1 MGETV
6 GVKEEKRCALVT
18 GGSRGIGRAI
28 AVALAKAG
36 HPVMIN
42 YSGNLDAAEEAAMLC
57 ATEDLE
63 LPVFIEQ
70 TDVSNE
76 AGAAKLIQSAEEKLG
91 HLDILVNN
99 AGITRDGL
107 ILNMKTEDFQA
118 VLDTNLKGTFFCCRE
133 AAKLMMKRRF
143 GRIINMA
150 SIVGLHG
157 NAGQSNYSASK
168 AAIIGLTKSLAKELA
183 SRKITVNAIAPGYID
198 TDMTRAMSDKA
209 IENTIKAIPLRR
221 AGQPE
226 EVGALAAFLASEDA
240 AYITGQVIGVDG
252 GMGA

>member
-1 MGETV
+1 MEETNEK
-6 GVKEEKRCALVT
+6 KEVRCALVT
-18 GGSRGIGRAI
+18 GGGRGIGRAI
-28 AVALAKAG
+28 AVALATAG

-57 ATEDLE
+57 ATADSLE
-63 LPVFIEQ
+63 LPVFIERA
-70 TDVSNE
+70 DVSDE
-76 AGAAKLIQSAEEKLG
+76 AGAAELIKKAEEKLG

-107 ILNMKTEDFQA
+107 ILNMKSEDLDA
-118 VLDTNLKGTFFCCRE
+118 VLDTNLKGTFYCCRE
-133 AAKLMMKRRF
+133 AAKFMMRRRF

-150 SIVGLHG
+150 SIVGLRG

-168 AAIIGLTKSLAKELA
+168 AAVIGLTKSLAKELA

-198 TDMTRAMSDKA
+198 TDMTKNLSEKT
-209 IENTIKAIPLRR
+209 IETMVKSIPLRR
-221 AGQPE
+221 AGRPE
-226 EVGALAAFLASEDA
+226 EVGALAAFLASEEA
-240 AYITGQVIGVDG
+240 AYITGQVIGIDG

>member
-1 MGETV
+1 M
-6 GVKEEKRCALVT
+6 EEKRCALVT

-42 YSGNLDAAEEAAMLC
+42 YSGNIDAAEEAAMLC
-57 ATEDLE
+57 ATADDMD

-70 TDVSNE
+70 TDVSDE
-76 AGAAKLIQSAEEKLG
+76 SSAIKLIQSAEEKLG

-99 AGITRDGL
+99 AGITKDGL
-107 ILNMKTEDFQA
+107 ILNMKTEDFQS
-118 VLDTNLKGTFFCCRE
+118 VLDINLKGTFFCCRE
-133 AAKLMMKRRF
+133 AAKYMMKRRF

-150 SIVGLHG
+150 SIVGLRG
-157 NAGQSNYSASK
+157 NAGQVNYSASK
-168 AAIIGLTKSLAKELA
+168 AAVIGLTKSLAKELA

-198 TDMTRAMSDKA
+198 TDMTKAMSEKA
-209 IENTIKAIPLRR
+209 LEATLKAIPLRR
-221 AGQPE
+221 AGRPE
-226 EVGALAAFLASEDA
+226 EVGALAAFLASEEA
-240 AYITGQVIGVDG
+240 SYITGQVIGIDG

>member
-1 MGETV
+1 M
-6 GVKEEKRCALVT
+6 EKRCALIT

-28 AVALAKAG
+28 AVALAKKG

-57 ATEDLE
+57 ATAESLD

-70 TDVSNE
+70 TDVSDE
-76 AGAAKLIQSAEEKLG
+76 ESAVKLIKTAEEKLG

-107 ILNMKTEDFQA
+107 ILSMKAEDFQA
-118 VLDTNLKGTFFCCRE
+118 VLDTNLLGTFFCCRE
-133 AAKLMMKRRF
+133 AAKFMMKRRF

-150 SIVGLHG
+150 SIVGLRG
-157 NAGQSNYSASK
+157 NAGQVNYSASK
-168 AAIIGLTKSLAKELA
+168 AAVIGLTKSLAKELA

-198 TDMTRAMSDKA
+198 TDMTKNLSEKT
-209 IENTIKAIPLRR
+209 IETMVKSIPLRR
-221 AGQPE
+221 AGKPE
-226 EVGALAAFLASEDA
+226 EVGALAAFLASEEA
-240 AYITGQVIGVDG
+240 AYITGQVIGIDG

>member
-1 MGETV
+1 MTKETN
-6 GVKEEKRCALVT
+6 EADIRCALVT
-18 GGSRGIGRAI
+18 GGSRGIGRAV

-42 YSGNLDAAEEAAMLC
+42 YSGNKEAAEETAELC
-57 ATEDLE
+57 AQAGGKD
-63 LPVFIEQ
+63 LPVFIEKA
-70 TDVSNE
+70 DVSDEEN
-76 AGAAKLIQSAEEKLG
+76 AAALIKAAEEKLG

-107 ILNMKTEDFQA
+107 ILTMKTEDLDN
-118 VLDTNLKGTFFCCRE
+118 VLDTNLKGTFFCCRG

-143 GRIINMA
+143 GRIINM
-150 SIVGLHG
+150 SSVVGLHG

-168 AAIIGLTKSLAKELA
+168 AAVIGLTKSLAKELA
-183 SRKITVNAIAPGYID
+183 SRKITVNAIAPGFIE
-198 TDMTRAMSDKA
+198 TDMTKAMNEKA
-209 IENTIKAIPLRR
+209 VEATLAQIPLRR
-221 AGQPE
+221 AGKPE
-226 EVGALAAFLASEDA
+226 EVGALAAFLASDEA